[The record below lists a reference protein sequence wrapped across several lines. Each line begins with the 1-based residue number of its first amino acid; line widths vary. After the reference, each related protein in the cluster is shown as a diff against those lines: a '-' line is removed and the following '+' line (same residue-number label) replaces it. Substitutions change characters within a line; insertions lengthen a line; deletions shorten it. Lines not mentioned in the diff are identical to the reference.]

1 MRLPPTTWQECKG
14 IFRIPNQLPIRN
26 DEWLLEE
33 SLGRRRMMPPQPGE
47 NRSSDGICRGAA
59 NRYLLRHWGVADY
72 LTQQPPTE
80 IGEPTVKMLERTF
93 EVRGPEGLGAK
104 PRPELIGP
112 DFSSLI
118 RLRPDEESAFRRI
131 LGSIPAEE
139 SDEVFVAAVEAFSC
153 MANQSEAPSPDPA

>member
-1 MRLPPTTWQECKG
+1 MAYNKS
-14 IFRIPNQLPIRN
+14 
-26 DEWLLEE
+26 EE
-33 SLGRRRMMPPQPGE
+33 DSLQMNRKRVWYTGFSRKAMSAGGRRLRKHAKTAPP
-47 NRSSDGICRGAA
+47 RAFAWDAA
-59 NRYLLRHWGVADY
+59 NRYLLRCCAVADY
-72 LTQQPPTE
+72 LRQQPPTE

-93 EVRGPEGLGAK
+93 EVRGPDGLGAK

-118 RLRPDEESAFRRI
+118 RLRPGEESAFRRI

-153 MANQSEAPSPDPA
+153 MANQSDDPSPDPA